1 MLVLDKIAHFLAE
14 IDLLYRQR
22 HISSQA
28 LSLKL
33 SRAEVAD
40 YLGPTTETVSRA
52 IGKLK
57 KRSVIG
63 FMAATRSG
71 SSTTTSCAT
80 SPRSNALA
88 GGSQSQSTE

>member
-28 LSLKL
+28 LPLKL

-40 YLGPTTETVSRA
+40 YLGLTTETVSRA
-52 IGKLK
+52 MGKLK

-63 FMAATRSG
+63 LMG
-71 SSTTTSCAT
+71 SHEIVVLDNNKLHKIAEVE
-80 SPRSNALA
+80 RD
-88 GGSQSQSTE
+88 GGSQ